1 MAMVELTADN
11 PTAQIVKLARFAV
24 IGTLGLTFLLLV
36 HDFAL
41 SASAAD
47 TRFLTETV
55 LRTVVY
61 GIAMEIV
68 AAIAAVTCLA
78 LWGR

>member
-1 MAMVELTADN
+1 MAMADSTGDN
-11 PTAQIVKLARFAV
+11 PTAQIIKLARFAV

-36 HDFAL
+36 HDFVL

-55 LRTVVY
+55 LRTIVY
-61 GIAMEIV
+61 GIAIEIV
-68 AAIAAVTCLA
+68 AAIAAITCLA